1 MTDRRFPRGRGSALN
16 PANRFSGIE
25 VEADEPAERATT
37 VYLPDASR
45 SIVSTNTSPDIPF
58 DASINPYRGC
68 EHGCSYCYAR
78 TYHEYLDYSAGID
91 FETRIL
97 VKENAAD
104 LLRRA
109 LATARWQPKAIDLS
123 GVTDPYQPVE
133 RERRITRSILE
144 VLVEHRN
151 PVTVVTKN
159 ALVTRDTDLLAELA
173 RFEAA
178 AVCLSVTTLDARLA
192 ARLEPRTSQPRR
204 RLEAISKL
212 TAAGIP
218 CGVMMAPCIPGLTDH
233 ELPQILEA
241 AADAGARWARVIPI
255 RLPGA
260 VAGIFS
266 AWLETHA
273 PLQRDKVLKR
283 IRSMR
288 EGELNDPRLH
298 ARMKGTGVRAE
309 QMRALFHATCR
320 RLGLATEMPRLSID
334 AFRKPGGEQLRLFD

>member
-1 MTDRRFPRGRGSALN
+1 MSGQQLPRGRGSASN

-25 VEADEPAERATT
+25 VVADEPLARAET
-37 VYLPDASR
+37 VYLRDASR

-58 DASINPYRGC
+58 EASVNPYRGC

-97 VKENAAD
+97 VKENAAE
-104 LLRRA
+104 LLRRE
-109 LATARWQPKAIDLS
+109 LARASWQPKRIDLS

-133 RERRITRSILE
+133 RERGITRSIIE
-144 VLVEHRN
+144 VLVDHRN

-159 ALVTRDTDLLAELA
+159 AMVTRDIDLLAELA
-173 RFEAA
+173 RLDAA
-178 AVCLSVTTLDARLA
+178 AVCLSITTLDDQLA

-212 TAAGIP
+212 TEAGIP
-218 CGVMMAPCIPGLTDH
+218 CGVIMAPCIPGLTDH
-233 ELPQILEA
+233 ELPRILEA
-241 AADAGARWARVIPI
+241 AAEAGARWARVIPI

-266 AWLETHA
+266 EWLTAHA
-273 PLQRDKVLKR
+273 PLHRDKVLRR
-283 IRSMR
+283 IRAMR
-288 EGELNDPRLH
+288 EGELNDPRIH
-298 ARMKGTGVRAE
+298 ARMTGTGVLAD
-309 QMRALFHATCR
+309 QMRSLFHATCR
-320 RLGLATEMPRLSID
+320 RVGLSTEMQRLSID
-334 AFRKPGGEQLRLFD
+334 AFRKPGGEQLGLFD